1 MENLNFRKVQLKLL
15 FFAFS
20 FFFRVNPRMVQ
31 DADVIDL
38 TIDSSDDNQATENIL
53 SFNECIA
60 AIPSAKALLNDFEL
74 LLKCPTLPKNTV
86 ALIQQL
92 MNNQKMWKAT
102 DIVSKSPPFSFR
114 SLRTLMPGKWL
125 DDDVINT
132 FGEFVLSSKGF
143 GLTDKKGM
151 RQRLKFVPSYFYL
164 KLNSRDLDKALYD
177 SAYKLGRFK
186 NVSYKDTLLIP
197 VNPDNKHWILV
208 GVSLRKRIICLYDSR
223 SGFLTSDQKKTI
235 VKKIINFLDV
245 FIQESDF
252 AKHIVSPKWQWK
264 LVRMK
269 QQGNSHDCGLFVCV
283 VMLYFSLMAGNKKR
297 RQKFP
302 SKSHALKSIPLST
315 AKESR
320 FWRSYV
326 VAVLLSSFAK

>member
-1 MENLNFRKVQLKLL
+1 MLL
-15 FFAFS
+15 E
-20 FFFRVNPRMVQ
+20 
-31 DADVIDL
+31 ADIIDL
-38 TIDSSDDNQATENIL
+38 TMDSSNETSYTETVLNL
-53 SFNECIA
+53 NECKD
-60 AIPSAKALLNDFEL
+60 AIPSAKVLLNDFEL
-74 LLKCPTLPKNTV
+74 LRKCPTLPKNTV
-86 ALIQQL
+86 ELIQQL
-92 MNNQKMWKAT
+92 LNNQKKWNAN

-143 GLTDKKGM
+143 GLTAKKGM
-151 RQRLKFVPSYFYL
+151 RQRLKFIPSYFYL
-164 KLNSRDLDKALYD
+164 KLNSRDFGKALYD
-177 SAYKLGRFK
+177 RAYKLGRFK

-235 VKKIINFLDV
+235 VKKIINFLDI
-245 FIQESDF
+245 FIKESGF
-252 AKHIVSPKWQWK
+252 TKYIITPKWQWK

-269 QQGNSHDCGLFVCV
+269 QQRNSHDCGLFVCI
-283 VMLYFSLMAGNKKR
+283 VMLYFALMVINKKQR
-297 RQKFP
+297 RGVA
-302 SKSHALKSIPLST
+302 SKSQVLKSIPLST

-326 VAVLLSSFAK
+326 VAVILSSFTK